1 MILVSALFFL
11 SLSPLLAKDLRN
23 PQFFAQARKGFTE
36 IYNLEYD
43 EAAQTFSALKR
54 EYPEHPAP
62 PLYVG
67 LTIWLRELFERQE
80 LDLNLFIAPGYFTRP
95 AKGKMAPER
104 RRAFLNE
111 IQSSQD
117 FSRKILE
124 KDPGNKDARYF
135 LGASYGILGSF
146 VITVDQSRKQALSNG
161 KQAYKYH
168 HQLVKENGEYYDA
181 YLTVGLYEYIVDNL
195 PWYVKWLAILLGYRG
210 SEERGLRYLA
220 TAAEKA
226 SFVADDA
233 RLLQTILYV
242 REGRN
247 GEALENARYLHERYP
262 RNYILHLNRAQILER
277 MGKKGQA
284 AEQYFAVIKRAEARA
299 PNYHML
305 LLSAF
310 RYQVGNKFM
319 QLNRWEWALDQFQ
332 KSIQSAQTP
341 RREKALSCL
350 RAGQILDLAGR
361 RSEAMS
367 YYEQVLTLENIEES
381 HRQAKRFLKRPYRQ
395 E

>member
-1 MILVSALFFL
+1 MILVSVLFFL
-11 SLSPLLAKDLRN
+11 FLSPLLAGDLRN
-23 PQFFAQARKGFTE
+23 PQFVAQARKGFTE
-36 IYNLEYD
+36 IYNLDYD
-43 EAAQTFSALKR
+43 EAAQTFSVLKR

-117 FSRKILE
+117 FSFKILE
-124 KDPGNKDARYF
+124 EDPGNKDARYF

-146 VITVDQSRKQALSNG
+146 EITMDRSLKLALSHG

-168 HQLVKENGEYYDA
+168 SELIEEDGEYYDA
-181 YLTVGLYEYIVDNL
+181 YLIVGLYEYIVDNL

-210 SEERGLRYLA
+210 SEERGLRYVA
-220 TAAEKA
+220 IAAEKA
-226 SFVADDA
+226 PFVTDDA
-233 RLLQTILYV
+233 RLLQMVLYV

-247 GEALENARYLHERYP
+247 EEALEDARYLHERYT
-262 RNYILHLNRAQILER
+262 RNYILYLNRAQILER
-277 MGKKGQA
+277 MGKKGQS
-284 AEQYFAVIKRAEARA
+284 AEQYFALMQKAEAGV
-299 PNYHML
+299 PNYYML
-305 LLSAF
+305 PLSVF

-341 RREKALSCL
+341 EREKVLSCL

-367 YYEQVLTLENIEES
+367 YYEQVLRLENIEES
-381 HRQAKRFLKRPYRQ
+381 HRQARRFLKRPYR
-395 E
+395 